1 MAIITPALLTSLRT
15 GFSKAFQDA
24 LAGTPTDWAKVA
36 TRVPS
41 SSASNTYGWL
51 GQFPTLREWVGDR
64 VLKNMAAQ
72 AYQVQN
78 KLYEGTVSVKRT
90 DIEDDNVG
98 VYTPLFAEMGR
109 AAATHPD
116 QLVFELLKT
125 AHTITCYDGQFFF
138 DTDHPVYPNV
148 DGTGTAT
155 LVSNYDKPA
164 IEQTPWY
171 LLDTSRALKPIIFQ
185 ERTTPELEAL
195 TSTQD
200 ESVFM
205 SDLYRYG
212 VRYRCN
218 AGLGFWQMAYK
229 STQPLDAAHFNSAVS
244 AMMSLKGD
252 GGRPLGI
259 KPTVLVVPPSLRAAA
274 IEIVKNERLANGASN
289 PNFGVVDL
297 IVSPWLA

>member
-1 MAIITPALLTSLRT
+1 MAIITPALIASLRA
-15 GFSKAFQDA
+15 GFSKAFQDS
-24 LAGTPTDWAKVA
+24 LTDTPTDWAKVA

-51 GQFPTLREWVGDR
+51 NQFPTLREWVGDR
-64 VLKNMAAQ
+64 VLKDMAAQ

-78 KLYEGTVSVKRT
+78 KLFEGTVSVKRT

-98 VYTPLFAEMGR
+98 VYTPLFSEMGR

-116 QLVFELLKT
+116 QLVFGLLKT
-125 AHTITCYDGQFFF
+125 AHTATCYDGQFFF

-148 DGTGTAT
+148 DGTGTAAT
-155 LVSNYDKPA
+155 VSNV
-164 IEQTPWY
+164 QTGTGEAWY
-171 LLDTSRALKPIIFQ
+171 LLDTSRALKPFIFQ

-200 ESVFM
+200 EGVFM
-205 SDLYRYG
+205 RDEYRYG
-212 VRYRCN
+212 IRYRCN
-218 AGLGFWQMAYK
+218 AGLGFWQMAFK
-229 STQPLDAAHFNSAVS
+229 SQATLDATNFNAALA
-244 AMMSLKGD
+244 AMQSQKAD

-259 KPTVLVVPPSLRAAA
+259 KPTVLVVPPNLRAAA
-274 IEIVKNERLANGASN
+274 MEIVKVERLANGASN

-297 IVSPWLA
+297 IVSPWLV